1 MERAPWTHALAR
13 LLGVCLIAVG
23 AWIAAMGVYQN
34 YDVLGKVTAGFA
46 LGWIGLGIGA
56 LAGGRHAGEWSRLRR
71 KYPGEP
77 WRWREDW
84 NAGVV
89 WNHAGAK
96 AKGFLW
102 LGIFMVNLSLP
113 AVWRMPFESFSLRW
127 FVLLFPLVGT
137 ALAYTS
143 LRTLLGPGTLAHSM
157 LRIGAVPLQRGVWL
171 EMHWMLAGAE
181 TRGVRREAELRVRV
195 RGRRAGHEYST
206 EQLAWRERVPLL
218 MEKGQD
224 QVAMRFLLPAEAPP
238 TTGLEDRSAGSV
250 TWELV
255 ITEGRREVAYF
266 ELPVGEGTA
275 DGSPVKARPPE
286 ILRFPASPR
295 GKVLRMAGYISV
307 GFGFA
312 VGGVQYGPANWQWV
326 FLPLSMFLGMVL
338 LGVLGA
344 ALETGTELVVE
355 DEKLVTRIAL
365 GGWWKLKKQF
375 LLKEIASASAERAGS
390 GLYDVRV
397 LTIYGTTWTLVRDQE
412 EDRARLGAAV
422 IAQRLPG
429 SHQSRAK

>member
-1 MERAPWTHALAR
+1 MERAPWTHALAG

-23 AWIAAMGVYQN
+23 VWIAALGVYQN
-34 YDVLGKVTAGFA
+34 YDVLGKVMAGFA

-71 KYPGEP
+71 MSPGEP

-89 WNHAGAK
+89 RNHAGAK

-113 AVWRMPFESFSLRW
+113 AVSRMPFESFSLRW
-127 FVLLFPLVGT
+127 FVLLFPLIGM
-137 ALAYTS
+137 ALAYAS

-157 LRIGAVPLQRGVWL
+157 LRIGAVPLQRGEWL

-206 EQLAWRERVPLL
+206 EQVAWREHVPLL
-218 MEKGQD
+218 LEKGQE

-266 ELPVGEGTA
+266 ELPVGEVVPNRSATKVG
-275 DGSPVKARPPE
+275 PPE
-286 ILRFPASPR
+286 ILRFPVGPR
-295 GKVLRMAGYISV
+295 GKVLRIAGCTGV
-307 GFGFA
+307 GFGLA
-312 VGGVQYGPANWQWV
+312 IGGVQYGPSDWQWV
-326 FLPLSMFLGMVL
+326 FIPLSMFLGMVV

-344 ALETGTELVVE
+344 ALETGTELVVD
-355 DEKLVTRIAL
+355 DERLVTRIAL

-375 LLKEIASASAERAGS
+375 LLKEVAEASAERAGS
-390 GLYDVRV
+390 GLFDVRV
-397 LTIYGTTWTLVRDQE
+397 LTIYGTTWTLVRDQV

-422 IAQRLPG
+422 IGQRLRG
-429 SHQSRAK
+429 SHRSA